1 MATTTTSATS
11 SGLSAAATAAL
22 NATPAAIAAANKANA
37 QKIMTSLGAGSGV
50 DTASL
55 AQNLVDAERVPKQ
68 TAINSKISKNDARV
82 AGYSAISY
90 VMSQVQ
96 TAFAALKDKSNFNVL
111 TATSSNTN
119 ALGASATTSA
129 AIGSHEIQISQLAK
143 GQRSV
148 SDGFSTPNI
157 ALNGGAAMTLNLSVG
172 TTSASAPKVQITT
185 TQGDATAAT
194 TESSVVT
201 FPDLS
206 AGQSV
211 TVGGLTYT
219 STGVTTVAQ
228 VAAAFASL
236 ADGAIPASTGT
247 GTFSGKLVGF
257 SSAAVTNGTVTFTS
271 ATASANV
278 TDLKVSPA
286 GVSIPVEVGK
296 DTPQEIVKAINL
308 STAANA
314 AGIKASLANTGDP
327 SKPYKI
333 VLSGALG
340 ASNAFTIASD
350 NGSGASVA
358 GLVFDS
364 VNSQHQDA
372 VDAKLTVNGISYT
385 RSTNTLTDV
394 ITGVT
399 LDLKNTTSLA
409 SPVALDLTRDDSTL
423 KANMNALVVAY
434 NDAMSML
441 NVVSDPKSKVDTYGA
456 TLVGDSTV
464 RSLRDQLRGMFT
476 GNSTAAAGA
485 TTVKSMWQMGY
496 SIDEKGVMTLDSTK
510 LDSAIQNNYN
520 DVMVSFSGGY
530 NKLSTYVSMP
540 NAGIAN
546 DAYTKITKLLGPTGA
561 IQTQSDNVTKQNT
574 KYGDDLTK
582 LQTRMDALL
591 ARYTKQFS
599 AMNSIVGSVNSQKT
613 SLKSTFDGMMATY
626 TKN

>member
-55 AQNLVDAERVPKQ
+55 AQNLVDAERVPKE
-68 TAINSKISKNDARV
+68 TAINGKISKNDARV

-119 ALGASATTSA
+119 ALGVSATTSA

-148 SDGFSTPNI
+148 SDGFSSPNI
-157 ALNGGAAMTLNLSVG
+157 GLNGGAAMTLNLSIG

-185 TQGDATAAT
+185 TQGDASAAT

-201 FPDLS
+201 FPSLNN
-206 AGQSV
+206 GQSV

-219 STGVTTVAQ
+219 STGTTAAAD

-236 ADGAIPASTGT
+236 ADGAIPANTST

-257 SSAAVTNGTVTFTS
+257 SSGTTSNGAVTFTS
-271 ATASANV
+271 VTANTNV
-278 TDLKVSPA
+278 ADLKASPA
-286 GVSIPVEVGK
+286 GISIGIDAGN

-314 AGIKASLANTGDP
+314 AGVKASLANTGDP
-327 SKPYKI
+327 TKPYKI

-340 ASNAFTIASD
+340 ASNAFNIASD
-350 NGSGASVA
+350 NGSGVSVA

-385 RSTNTLTDV
+385 RSTNTVTDV
-394 ITGVT
+394 LTGVT

-409 SPVALDLTRDDSTL
+409 SPVTLDLTRDDTTI

-464 RSLRDQLRGMFT
+464 RSLRDQLRSMFT

-510 LDSAIQNNYN
+510 LDTAIQNNYS
-520 DVMVSFSGGY
+520 DVMQSFTGGY

-574 KYGDDLTK
+574 KYADDLTK